1 MLRKALD
8 LSGVF
13 KMLVDVPATSNCR
26 VGPILRSFVASFSLL
41 VAWLAAAPSFAQVPD
56 CLVAE
61 AHSVPSGDGTFNHS
75 LTFTNGCPMR
85 MYLTTRYAGAPYS
98 RAPDPNAPQHLL
110 GAGDTVT
117 ISLGYYQ
124 PTKAFRAQYEGR
136 FARKSETI
144 SRDDRVTGTVRTA
157 AVRPATPPRAKT
169 PPRSVKPAKASVD
182 GVPLVELCRL
192 AMRKIGTREGLAE
205 NDAMMQELVEDCPSR
220 VKRDPGK
227 RRAELECV
235 LESSPRE
242 DVGTCFVAH

>member
-1 MLRKALD
+1 MSVR
-8 LSGVF
+8 
-13 KMLVDVPATSNCR
+13 VPA
-26 VGPILRSFVASFSLL
+26 RSCLVASFSIL
-41 VAWLAAAPSFAQVPD
+41 VPWLSAAPAFTEVPD

-98 RAPDPNAPQHLL
+98 GAPDPKAPQHVL

-136 FARKSETI
+136 FARKSEASS
-144 SRDDRVTGTVRTA
+144 SRDRVTRTVRTA
-157 AVRPATPPRAKT
+157 ASRPPRPAAPSRAKT
-169 PPRSVKPAKASVD
+169 PPRPVEAAKPSVD
-182 GVPLVELCRL
+182 GVPLVELCRR

-205 NDAMMQELVEDCPSR
+205 NDSKMQHLVEGCPSR
-220 VKRDPGK
+220 VKRDPEK

-235 LESSPRE
+235 LETSPRE